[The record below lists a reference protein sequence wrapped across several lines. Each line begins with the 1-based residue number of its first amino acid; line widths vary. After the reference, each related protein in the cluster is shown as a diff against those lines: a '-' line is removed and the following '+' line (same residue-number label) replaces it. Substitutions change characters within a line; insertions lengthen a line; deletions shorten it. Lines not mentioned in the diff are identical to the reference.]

1 MTKKILAKFKVD
13 SVELFEN
20 GKTLKLSPVYGKVGD
35 NEGFWKYTPSG
46 QLIMQ
51 VVNPEIEMNPGDEYF
66 IEFTKNENKQ
76 VEP

>member
-35 NEGFWKYTPSG
+35 NEDFYKA
-46 QLIMQ
+46 
-51 VVNPEIEMNPGDEYF
+51 VNIIKIIDEKAK
-66 IEFTKNENKQ
+66 IASIINTSNKHIKKNQ
-76 VEP
+76 

>member
-35 NEGFWKYTPSG
+35 NEDFLEIYTIG
-46 QLIMQ
+46 AID
-51 VVNPEIEMNPGDEYF
+51 NAGC
-66 IEFTKNENKQ
+66 
-76 VEP
+76 

>member
-1 MTKKILAKFKVD
+1 M
-13 SVELFEN
+13 
-20 GKTLKLSPVYGKVGD
+20 KLSPVYGKVGD
-35 NEGFWKYTPSG
+35 NEDFWKYTPSG